1 MSGQRFLA
9 FVNHCVRLFSAFL
22 LISLNANPAF
32 SLTVE
37 SASDQAWSLHNRLT
51 GIPPKADVLENMTYQ
66 ILLGRPD
73 FAAFEAM
80 DSSYFYTTFLIKF
93 FSPDS
98 NRGKKY
104 ETDLNDF
111 LTTIAGMVYNNRS
124 FKEILTGDYIY
135 AGSPDIVDFENGSD
149 PLIQRAGAN
158 PTGGEVTSQPAPA
171 NQTKIRALIENQRF
185 SSTEGLRAR
194 VRYNSNDHFNDLQ
207 NRYPFN
213 WHEKLELFP
222 HSEVLTKAAFDRL
235 LSEAESKLIPS
246 WPQGES
252 MGVMMTR
259 KAASEFFSAG
269 TNRRVIDAV
278 FDRFLCSPLE
288 TLRDSDLPVNRIRRD
303 IDRLPAGD
311 PSLFQTSCRSCH
323 AGMDGLAGGLTFLD
337 FRLDFDALFYD
348 PAWPAFCGTGDNND
362 PRCKQ
367 VRQVSVFAQ
376 GHIQTN
382 NSFVNYWTMGRN
394 ASLGWRAPAGMS
406 TSEGQGANQLAQVI
420 AETEA
425 FSNCMTKRVFH
436 SICGR
441 DPTDQEKESLAVV
454 SREIEMGF
462 SEYSSLSAASPYNFK
477 ALVAKTA
484 NFCFGK
490 E

>member
-1 MSGQRFLA
+1 MCGQRVIFSIKPIL
-9 FVNHCVRLFSAFL
+9 RLFSAFL
-22 LISLNANPAF
+22 LISLNGTPSFA
-32 SLTVE
+32 LTVE

-51 GIPPKADVLENMTYQ
+51 GVPPKNDVLENMTYQ

-73 FAAFEAM
+73 LAAFEAM
-80 DSSYFYTTFLIKF
+80 NSSYFYTTFLIKF

-98 NRGKKY
+98 NRSKKY

-111 LTTIAGMVYNNRS
+111 LTTIAGMIYNNRS

-135 AGSPDIVDFENGSD
+135 AGSRDIVDFDNGTD

-158 PTGGEVTSQPAPA
+158 PTGGEVTSQPAPTD
-171 NQTKIRALIENQRF
+171 QTKIRALVENQRF
-185 SSTEGLRAR
+185 AGSDGLRAR
-194 VRYNSNDHFNDLQ
+194 IRYNSNDHFNDLQ
-207 NRYPFN
+207 QRYPFN
-213 WHEKLELFP
+213 WHTKLELFP
-222 HSEVLTKAAFDRL
+222 HSQVLTKAAFDRL
-235 LSEAESKLIPS
+235 ASGPETKIISS

-252 MGVMMTR
+252 MGVLMTR
-259 KAASEFFSAG
+259 KAATEFFMAG

-288 TLRDSDLPVNRIRRD
+288 TLRDSDLPDDRIRRD

-311 PSLFQTSCRSCH
+311 PNLFQTSCRSCH
-323 AGMDGLAGGLTFLD
+323 AGMDGLTGGLTFLD
-337 FRLDFDALFYD
+337 FRGDLDALFYD
-348 PAWPAFCGTGDNND
+348 PAWPAFCGSGDNSD

-367 VRQVSVFAQ
+367 VRQASVFPQ
-376 GHIQTN
+376 GHVQTN
-382 NSFVNYWTMGRN
+382 NSFVNYWTLGRN
-394 ASLGWRAPAGMS
+394 ASLGWRSPEGMS
-406 TSEGQGANQLAQVI
+406 ASEGQGANQLARVI

-425 FSNCMTKRVFH
+425 FSNCMSKRVFH

-441 DPTDQEKESLAVV
+441 DPTDQENGSLAVL

-462 SEYSSLSAASPYNFK
+462 SEYSGLSAASPYNFR
-477 ALVAKTA
+477 ALVAKISS
-484 NFCFGK
+484 FCFGK